1 MQNLDFDVIVIG
13 GGAAGLSAGL
23 MLARSRRSVLV
34 LDAGAPRNAPA
45 AAVHALFG
53 RDGTPPAELAERGR
67 EEVRRY
73 GGEVRAA
80 VVTDARRDAAGF
92 GVTTD
97 SGDTL
102 RAARLVIATGLV
114 DDLPALPGLREHWGR
129 DVVHCPYCHGWEV
142 RDTAIGVLALHPR
155 AVHQALLFR
164 QWSDDVV
171 LFVNDFAEPTVEE
184 SEQLAARGIRVVR
197 GAVAAVESA
206 DGRVTGLRL
215 ADGSVEPRSTIA
227 IAARSLVRAPFF
239 AGLGL
244 EPEELPLGMG
254 EHLAVDPAG
263 RTAVPGVWAAGNVT
277 DPSAQV
283 GMAAAA
289 AAFAA
294 AQLNMELVQEDVQR
308 AVAARRVQAVG
319 AAG

>member
-1 MQNLDFDVIVIG
+1 MQNDDFDVIVIG

-45 AAVHALFG
+45 AAVHGLFG
-53 RDGTPPAELAERGR
+53 RDGIPPARLAERGR
-67 EEVRRY
+67 TEVRDY

-80 VVTDARRDAAGF
+80 TVTAAQRDGDRF
-92 GVTTD
+92 TVSTD
-97 SGDTL
+97 DGATL
-102 RAARLVIATGLV
+102 RGRRLLVATGLV
-114 DDLPALPGLREHWGR
+114 DDLPDLPGLREHWGG

-142 RDTAIGVLALHPR
+142 RDSAVGVLALGPR

-171 LFVNDFAEPTVEE
+171 LFANDLAVPSDEE
-184 SEQLAARGIRVVR
+184 AEQLAARGIGVVP
-197 GAVAAVESA
+197 GSVAAVESA
-206 DGRVTGLRL
+206 DGRVAGLRL
-215 ADGSVEPRSTIA
+215 ADGTVVARDTIA
-227 IAARSLVRAPFF
+227 VGPRSLVRAPFF

-244 EPEELPLGMG
+244 APAQHPSGMG
-254 EHLAVDPAG
+254 EHLPVDAAG
-263 RTAVPGVWAAGNVT
+263 RTTVPGVWAAGNVT

-283 GMAAAA
+283 GAAASA

-294 AQLNMELVQEDVQR
+294 AQLNMDLVQEDIAT
-308 AVAARRVQAVG
+308 AVAARR
-319 AAG
+319 AATV